1 VTGNPRAVKRRA
13 TAEAVPASRWDL
25 TGSGE
30 GFRPPST
37 QRPNRL
43 PVATRTL
50 RLFRTLVACRA
61 GGARRHVGGWIAVC
75 LLLLPQTV
83 AARGPLERT
92 RGVDAE
98 TAAEIDRIVEEG
110 LAEGQMAGAVVV
122 AASPTDIL
130 FADAYGHR
138 QLEPQPK
145 PMTLD
150 TLFDLASITKPV
162 ATACSVMKLVELGE
176 VDLDAPVARYLPE
189 FASGGK
195 DAVTVT
201 DLLLHQGGLIPDNA
215 LGDYDD
221 GPAIAWERICA
232 LELTHA
238 PGESFVYSDVGF
250 IVLGKLV
257 ERVSSGQR
265 LDRFTAERLF
275 KPLGMDETGFNPP
288 PELAR
293 GAAATERR
301 DGQWM
306 VGEVHDPRAFRLG
319 GVAGHAGLF
328 STAGDLVTFG
338 RMLLGDGVEEGT
350 RVLAA
355 KTVRE
360 MRKPRTISRGH
371 RALGW
376 DVRSPYSSNRG
387 ETFSQAAFG
396 HGGFTGT
403 VLWIDPERDL
413 VFVFLSNRLHP
424 DGEGRVN
431 RLAGRIATLLGE
443 RPRHSGGAGQ

>member
-1 VTGNPRAVKRRA
+1 LK
-13 TAEAVPASRWDL
+13 
-25 TGSGE
+25 
-30 GFRPPST
+30 
-37 QRPNRL
+37 
-43 PVATRTL
+43 
-50 RLFRTLVACRA
+50 
-61 GGARRHVGGWIAVC
+61 
-75 LLLLPQTV
+75 
-83 AARGPLERT
+83 RT

-98 TAAEIDRIVEEG
+98 TAAGIDRIVEEG

-122 AASPTDIL
+122 AATSTEIL

-145 PMTLD
+145 PMKLD
-150 TLFDLASITKPV
+150 TLFDLASITKPL

-189 FASGGK
+189 FAPRDK

-215 LGDYDD
+215 LSDYED
-221 GPAIAWERICA
+221 GPDEAWKRICA
-232 LELTHA
+232 LKLTQP
-238 PGESFVYSDVGF
+238 PGESFVYTDVGF

-257 ERVSSGQR
+257 ERVSGQR
-265 LDRFTAERLF
+265 LDRFAAERLF
-275 KPLGMDETGFNPP
+275 EPLGMDETGFKPP

-293 GAAATERR
+293 RAAATERR

-306 VGEVHDPRAFRLG
+306 VGEVHDPRAFRLDG
-319 GVAGHAGLF
+319 IAGHAGLF
-328 STAGDLVTFG
+328 STAGDLITFG
-338 RMLLGDGVEEGT
+338 RMLLGEGVERGT

-355 KTVRE
+355 ETVRE
-360 MRKPRTISRGH
+360 MRKPRKISRGR

-403 VLWIDPERDL
+403 VFWIDPERDL

-443 RPRHSGGAGQ
+443 HPRHGGGTGQ

>member
-1 VTGNPRAVKRRA
+1 MRGNARAVRGKA
-13 TAEAVPASRWDL
+13 TAESVPVSRWDL
-25 TGSGE
+25 TGRDE
-30 GFRPPST
+30 GFRLPST
-37 QRPNRL
+37 QR
-43 PVATRTL
+43 ATRWPIGARTL
-50 RLFRTLVACRA
+50 SLFRTIVARRA

-83 AARGPLERT
+83 AAHGPLERT
-92 RGVDAE
+92 RGVAAE
-98 TAAEIDRIVEEG
+98 TAAEIDRIVKEG

-122 AASPTDIL
+122 AASSTEIL

-138 QLEPQPK
+138 QLEPQTK
-145 PMTLD
+145 PMTLE

-176 VDLDAPVARYLPE
+176 VDPDAPVARYLPE

-221 GPAIAWERICA
+221 GPGVAWERICA

-257 ERVSSGQR
+257 ERVSGQR

-275 KPLGMDETGFNPP
+275 KPLAMDETGFNPP

-293 GAAATERR
+293 RAAATERR

-306 VGEVHDPRAFRLG
+306 VGEVHDPRAFRLD

-338 RMLLGDGVEEGT
+338 RMLLGDGAEEGT

-355 KTVRE
+355 ETVRE
-360 MRKPRTISRGH
+360 MQKPRKISRGR

-387 ETFSQAAFG
+387 ETLSQAAFG

-403 VLWIDPERDL
+403 VFWIDTQRDL

-431 RLAGRIATLLGE
+431 RLAGRIATLLGKH
-443 RPRHSGGAGQ
+443 PRHGGGAGQ